1 MSPRFAFL
9 CSFIAL
15 ALTHAPSEAP
25 RASEAPAPAE
35 SPADDPRNWPTASRL
50 VMDRHEL
57 AGRVFTLR
65 VHARRSDYF
74 NCGYAGA
81 EDRYVAYTLLAGPLE
96 TLTGYIPRETAQ
108 VLDRVLA
115 SEPWA
120 QLTVQVS
127 FDPVRLSDR
136 CPDQVEVL
144 KWSRGWQY
152 PPDSLSP
159 ARPDPAL
166 LPARAAIE
174 RLADPAIWKE
184 LTSQESPLVS
194 RQIEIGGSA
203 RLSTTYHCAFRN
215 AWRTHWGLQL
225 SDSRGHAVLAFVA
238 RTENAR
244 ALIDH
249 VALHREVA
257 LVAKARVVQLAMSTY
272 CPPQLELLSWR
283 IPAATPPSAAP
294 SEARD
299 PR

>member
-1 MSPRFAFL
+1 MHVLRVLERLLPM
-9 CSFIAL
+9 
-15 ALTHAPSEAP
+15 ALTVALGLSA
-25 RASEAPAPAE
+25 RAAEPAPVE
-35 SPADDPRNWPTASRL
+35 GPSDDPRNWPTASRL

-65 VHARRSDYF
+65 VHARRTDYF
-74 NCGYAGA
+74 NCNYIGT
-81 EDRYVAYTLLAGPLE
+81 EDQYVAYALLAGPLE
-96 TLTGYIPRETAQ
+96 TLSGYVPRETAQ

-127 FDPVRLSDR
+127 FDPGRLSDR

-152 PPDSLSP
+152 PPESLSP
-159 ARPDPAL
+159 ARPDPTL
-166 LPARAAIE
+166 LPTRDVVE
-174 RLADPAIWKE
+174 RLADTALWKD
-184 LTSQESPLVS
+184 LVSQESPLVS
-194 RQIEIGGSA
+194 RQIEVGGSA

-215 AWRTHWGLQL
+215 AWRTHWGIQL
-225 SDSRGHAVLAFVA
+225 TDARGHMVLGFVA

-249 VALHREVA
+249 IALHHEVA

-272 CPPQLELLSWR
+272 CPPQLELLNWR
-283 IPAATPPSAAP
+283 LPSASAAP
-294 SEARD
+294 SASSGAGGR
-299 PR
+299 R